1 MLAEGEQGGGEAGA
15 ESAAETAA
23 AEERRAA
30 PKYQPRLFAVRT
42 VAGRELDVA
51 LIIEQ
56 RARDE
61 NLPIYAVVVPPQI
74 KGYVIVETPAAFY
87 ASLAVQGIRYAK
99 GVVPGVLRYEDVEKL
114 LKPKAIVETLK
125 PGDIVEIVSGPF
137 RGMKG
142 EVVRVNPSRNE
153 VILNVLEVEYPLQI
167 TVPGDSVRPS
177 RKEERGSR

>member
-1 MLAEGEQGGGEAGA
+1 MSSGMSEGERAEAQPQRGGEERG
-15 ESAAETAA
+15 
-23 AEERRAA
+23 ERRAV
-30 PKYQPRLFAVRT
+30 QPRLYAVRT
-42 VAGRELDVA
+42 IAGRELDVA
-51 LIIEQ
+51 LIIER

-61 NLPIYAVVVPPQI
+61 NLPIYAIVVPPQI

-87 ASLAVQGIRYAK
+87 ASLAIQGIRYAK
-99 GVVPGVLRYEDVEKL
+99 GVVPGVLRYEDVERI

-125 PGDIVEIVSGPF
+125 PGDIVEIISGPF

-177 RKEERGSR
+177 REERGSR